1 MSKKK
6 GIIRLVVLLAVIA
19 FVVYTAV
26 SGLGSDRSGS
36 LNDISLGLDL
46 RGGVSITYEAV
57 GDVNSQDMSDTKAK
71 LEKRVQ
77 DYSTEAQ
84 VYFEG
89 SDRITVDIPGATDAN
104 AVLQELG
111 KPGTLIFC
119 TDSSDPEG
127 TKVMDGNQ
135 IKDAQAGAR
144 SNATT
149 NAREYVVNLTL
160 TSDGVEAFSKAT
172 EELAPTKGRIY
183 IMYNGEVLSA
193 PTVNEHIASDTCSI
207 TGMGDLEAAQTLASN
222 IRIGALP
229 VQLQEMRSQVVGA
242 KLGQDAVRTS
252 LMAGVIGLI
261 LVFAFMIIYY
271 RIPGLAA
278 SIALVMYTAFVIVL
292 LSAFNEEIT
301 LTLPGIAGIILGIGM
316 AVDGNVIIYTRIR
329 EEIGAGKSVESAILS
344 GYNKA
349 TSSIVDG
356 NVTTLIAALVLYI
369 FGTGPVKGFATTL
382 AVGNIVSI
390 FTSLVITKVI
400 MKLLYNFGIRDAKW
414 YGKNVYRKTLDVLS
428 IKKWAAIGS
437 AVVIA
442 AGIITM
448 AVQAGLGNRAL
459 NFSLEFVGGSTTTFT
474 FDKEYTAEE
483 IEDNIIPVIRDAAGI
498 TEVQQQKV
506 ADSTQVSFK
515 TSDLSLEQREA
526 IENAVTAK
534 YPIKDGTIVETDTI
548 SSSVSATVK
557 RDAILSVILATI
569 CMLIYIF
576 VRFRDIRFALAAVLA
591 LLHDVLVVIAFYAF
605 ARIPVGTTFIACML
619 TIVGYSIN
627 GTIIIFDRIREQLKT
642 ANSKTNITELV
653 NSSITS
659 TMSRTVYTSI
669 TTLIMLIVLFIMG
682 VTSVKE
688 FTLPLIVGIVVG
700 AYSSVCLTSAMWYV
714 MGGKKRGVV
723 EENNK
728 KAASKKEVFEDGSQ
742 V

>member
-1 MSKKK
+1 
-6 GIIRLVVLLAVIA
+6 
-19 FVVYTAV
+19 
-26 SGLGSDRSGS
+26 
-36 LNDISLGLDL
+36 
-46 RGGVSITYEAV
+46 
-57 GDVNSQDMSDTKAK
+57 
-71 LEKRVQ
+71 
-77 DYSTEAQ
+77 
-84 VYFEG
+84 
-89 SDRITVDIPGATDAN
+89 
-104 AVLQELG
+104 
-111 KPGTLIFC
+111 
-119 TDSSDPEG
+119 
-127 TKVMDGNQ
+127 
-135 IKDAQAGAR
+135 
-144 SNATT
+144 
-149 NAREYVVNLTL
+149 
-160 TSDGVEAFSKAT
+160 
-172 EELAPTKGRIY
+172 
-183 IMYNGEVLSA
+183 MYDGEVVSA
-193 PTVNEHIASDTCSI
+193 PNVKTAISGGTATI
-207 TGMGDLEAAQTLASN
+207 TGMESFDEADNLATYIRVGSIPLTLEEVSSN
-222 IRIGALP
+222 I
-229 VQLQEMRSQVVGA
+229 VGA
-242 KLGQDAVRTS
+242 QLGHAAIKSS
-252 LMAGVIGLI
+252 LVAAAIGLA
-261 LVFAFMIIYY
+261 LLCLFMIVMF
-271 RIPGLAA
+271 RIPGLVATL
-278 SIALVMYTAFVIVL
+278 SLIIYTALVLFLVSVYDL
-292 LSAFNEEIT
+292 T

-329 EEIGAGKSVESAILS
+329 EEIGAGKSVENAILS
-344 GYNKA
+344 GYSKA

-390 FTSLVITKVI
+390 FTSLIITKVI
-400 MKLLYNFGIRDAKW
+400 MKLLYNFGIRDSKW
-414 YGKNVYRKTLDVLS
+414 YGKNVYRKTLNVLG

-576 VRFRDIRFALAAVLA
+576 VRFRDFRFALAAVLA
-591 LLHDVLVVIAFYAF
+591 LLHDVLVVLAFYAF